1 MTEANNVYFKELNLE
16 EKQSKLGYLTQKK
29 DSKIIIWQKG
39 ESKKFSLSVINYIR
53 SKTELELEGKF
64 DKDLLNKDVLY
75 TFEVS
80 GLNFFGKAKFVSV
93 GEKKFFLVCSDTMFK
108 SERRSNFRLLTYP
121 HHNVFIH
128 INIPEE
134 EAVDSNVI
142 SLNTGSS
149 QTGLFNNFL
158 DIVNNENRQE
168 IQPIAGNVKFRV
180 IDISVTGLAFQFS
193 EVEASVLNKID
204 AIYKN
209 VTLEFN
215 GEILNIP
222 EVEKLYQLDFLA
234 RNNKSRMY
242 KAGCR
247 FNNIDIN
254 LDESLAKLINTTMRS
269 VESEFEDFV

>member
-1 MTEANNVYFKELNLE
+1 M
-16 EKQSKLGYLTQKK
+16 
-29 DSKIIIWQKG
+29 
-39 ESKKFSLSVINYIR
+39 
-53 SKTELELEGKF
+53 
-64 DKDLLNKDVLY
+64 
-75 TFEVS
+75 
-80 GLNFFGKAKFVSV
+80 
-93 GEKKFFLVCSDTMFK
+93 
-108 SERRSNFRLLTYP
+108 
-121 HHNVFIH
+121 
-128 INIPEE
+128 
-134 EAVDSNVI
+134 
-142 SLNTGSS
+142 NTGSS

-158 DIVNNENRQE
+158 DIVNNENKQE